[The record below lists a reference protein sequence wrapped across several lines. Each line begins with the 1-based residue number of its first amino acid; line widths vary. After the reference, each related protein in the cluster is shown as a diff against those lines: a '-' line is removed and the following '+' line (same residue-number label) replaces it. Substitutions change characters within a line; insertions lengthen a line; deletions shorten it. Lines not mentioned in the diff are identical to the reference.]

1 MYIYMYIKY
10 DKKHYII
17 SFLMYSFYYSIL
29 IGIIFMVNDYL
40 SSYYKLEQGTINFNT
55 VLLEKTI
62 SHVIIT
68 FFITFILVLTF
79 WHTFGWG
86 SGFVSKK

>member
-1 MYIYMYIKY
+1 MKY

-29 IGIIFMVNDYL
+29 IGIIFMTNDYL
-40 SSYYKLEQGTINFNT
+40 SSYYKLEQGTINFNK

-62 SHVIIT
+62 SHMIIT
-68 FFITFILVLTF
+68 FCVTFILVLTF
-79 WHTFGWG
+79 WHVFGWG